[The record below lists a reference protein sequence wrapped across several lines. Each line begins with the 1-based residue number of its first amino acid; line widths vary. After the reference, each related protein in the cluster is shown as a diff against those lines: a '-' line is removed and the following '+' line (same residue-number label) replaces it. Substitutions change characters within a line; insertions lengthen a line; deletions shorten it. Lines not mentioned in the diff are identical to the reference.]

1 MDDLRGGAWVGQ
13 NHKLSKPV
21 PLMSPRLALRAPGVK
36 DMFFHMV
43 FRVPKPWGAEQTNN
57 FGGGGSGGKTNNI
70 KTHVKIC
77 LIRAPGVKHMISM

>member
-36 DMFFHMV
+36 DMFFRWFFGSPGPGEPNKKTIWGV
-43 FRVPKPWGAEQTNN
+43 EWGAKPTT
-57 FGGGGSGGKTNNI
+57 S
-70 KTHVKIC
+70 
-77 LIRAPGVKHMISM
+77 KHMLKYARLGLPG

>member
-36 DMFFHMV
+36 YMFF
-43 FRVPKPWGAEQTNN
+43 KWC
-57 FGGGGSGGKTNNI
+57 FGSPGPGEPNKKQFWRWRGGGKTNNI
-70 KTHVKIC
+70 KTHLKIC